1 MKWTLSELRRY
12 VDEPM
17 HLQKQLELNDAMK
30 ARFPDQILAVAP
42 VKIDGSVMYERGD
55 ATIFATVKTTVTVPS
70 TRSLTPVELPLD
82 FSFTESYT
90 NDQTHLDRYEEAQTL
105 AFLLDDA
112 QTPIDFEEAVMENI
126 IEQIPSRVLT
136 SLEAAGNSMPQGKGW
151 DVQEEGA
158 VASEANDSVDP
169 RLAKLK
175 ELFPD
180 QDSKH

>member
-1 MKWTLSELRRY
+1 M
-12 VDEPM
+12 
-17 HLQKQLELNDAMK
+17 
-30 ARFPDQILAVAP
+30 
-42 VKIDGSVMYERGD
+42 
-55 ATIFATVKTTVTVPS
+55 
-70 TRSLTPVELPLD
+70 
-82 FSFTESYT
+82 T
-90 NDQTHLDRYEEAQTL
+90 NRYEEAQTL

-136 SLEAAGNSMPQGKGW
+136 PLEAAGNSMPQGKGW